1 MRLPKKSKLPS
12 ELFLRPG
19 PSSLP
24 PGHWWSRGFVFVRNH
39 YPLTEPPPQG
49 HPSRLPPCRPS
60 CCLVAKS
67 CLTLCGPVD
76 CSPTGSSVHRISQA
90 RIPEWIAI
98 SFSRGSSRFRDWT
111 RVSCITGGFF
121 TNWATREHSTNIY
134 WVCILGLT
142 LDAEHRVMNRSNK
155 NPYSLK
161 FIADSWRSSLTV
173 IVKWNINIRG
183 KI

>member
-1 MRLPKKSKLPS
+1 MDCRLPK
-12 ELFLRPG
+12 
-19 PSSLP
+19 
-24 PGHWWSRGFVFVRNH
+24 
-39 YPLTEPPPQG
+39 
-49 HPSRLPPCRPS
+49 
-60 CCLVAKS
+60 
-67 CLTLCGPVD
+67 
-76 CSPTGSSVHRISQA
+76 SSVHGVSQA

-183 KI
+183 KDIVGISNRVWKGESGKASWERWARNPKCKMVSFRPKEESECLRRPTTCGKVTEQVKERNTHLWS